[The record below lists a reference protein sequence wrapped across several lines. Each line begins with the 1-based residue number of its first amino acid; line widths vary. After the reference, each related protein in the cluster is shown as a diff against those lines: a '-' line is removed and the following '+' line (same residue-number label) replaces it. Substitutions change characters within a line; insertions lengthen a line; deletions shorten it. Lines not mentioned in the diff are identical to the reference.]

1 MNRPAVI
8 DELTPRQGKVL
19 RQVVTTS
26 VQPVPVSRCIH
37 TMPWSDL
44 PKNDMQAR
52 KVFSVLSKFGLVER
66 VDKGFY
72 AATLVGKEVI
82 KHADKEGLW
91 RKAPPPSITNRF
103 FNTEKPKGNKH
114 K

>member
-52 KVFSVLSKFGLVER
+52 KVLNVLSKLGLVER
-66 VDKGFY
+66 ADKGFY
-72 AATLVGKEVI
+72 TATLVGKEVI
-82 KHADKEGLW
+82 KYANKEGLW
-91 RKAPPPSITNRF
+91 RKAPPPSVTNRF
-103 FNTEKPKGNKH
+103 FNTEKPKGKQ
-114 K
+114 